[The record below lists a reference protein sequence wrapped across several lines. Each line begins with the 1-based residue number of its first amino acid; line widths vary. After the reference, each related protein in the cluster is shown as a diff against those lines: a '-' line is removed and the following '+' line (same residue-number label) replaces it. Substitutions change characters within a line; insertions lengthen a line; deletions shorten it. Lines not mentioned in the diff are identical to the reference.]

1 MAQAEPQTETLSLP
15 ISESLRHR
23 LEQIRELVSR
33 RKGESASRLRRSP
46 SSCWSRRARSGWRP
60 AGADLSFQVC
70 AYEARQFI
78 RSGPFP
84 ASRGFPRSRTSRLTQ
99 ANRPIADF
107 KIADW
112 RLRSCGHRPV
122 SIPSSFLGCFRRL
135 GLEKQMKMLR
145 HETQP
150 SRRKPNLERAARK
163 ASKKS

>member
-1 MAQAEPQTETLSLP
+1 MPAVGS
-15 ISESLRHR
+15 
-23 LEQIRELVSR
+23 SR
-33 RKGESASRLRRSP
+33 SASSP
-46 SSCWSRRARSGWRP
+46 DFGGELLALFLGP

-122 SIPSSFLGCFRRL
+122 SVPSSFLGCFRRL
-135 GLEKQMKMLR
+135 GLEEQMKMLR

-150 SRRKPNLERAARK
+150 TRRKPNLERAARK
-163 ASKKS
+163 ASKKN